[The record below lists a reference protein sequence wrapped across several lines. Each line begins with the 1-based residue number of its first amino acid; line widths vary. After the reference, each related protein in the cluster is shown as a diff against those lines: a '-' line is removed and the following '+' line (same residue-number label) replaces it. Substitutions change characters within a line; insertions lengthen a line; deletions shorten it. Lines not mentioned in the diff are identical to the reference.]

1 MSVVSDYSTANFVYP
16 AYLQRQLK
24 SYLCIFTTNDIL
36 DVQHPNKKDFDFV
49 AGELLLVNKP
59 YKWTSFD
66 VVGKLRNAFKPVKL
80 KVGHAGT
87 LDPLATGLLIICTGK
102 MTKQIDTFQAE
113 EKEYTGTMILGATTP
128 SYDMET
134 EPDATFDSSNITAEQ
149 IKATCAKFTGDIQ
162 QYPPAH
168 SAIKIDGERL
178 YEKARRG
185 EEVERRLRFVTISE
199 FEITR
204 VELPEVDFRVVCS
217 KGTYIRSLVHDF
229 GAALNNGAYLSKLR
243 RVRSGNYEV
252 ANAWEVME
260 LFNFIKDHKIN
271 KSEIEISKSEI

>member
-1 MSVVSDYSTANFVYP
+1 MT
-16 AYLQRQLK
+16 
-24 SYLCIFTTNDIL
+24 L
-36 DVQHPNKKDFDFV
+36 DVQNPKKKEFDFA

-66 VVGKLRNAFKPVKL
+66 VVGKLRNGFKPLKL

-134 EPDATFDSSNITAEQ
+134 EPDATFDISYITEEQ
-149 IKATCAKFTGDIQ
+149 IKAACQQFTGDIQ

-185 EEVERRLRFVTISE
+185 EDVELRLRNVTITE

-204 VELPEVDFRVVCS
+204 IELPEVDFRVVCS

-229 GAALNNGAYLSKLR
+229 GKALNNGAYLSKLR
-243 RVRSGNYEV
+243 RTRSGHFKIEDS
-252 ANAWEVME
+252 WEVME
-260 LFNFIKDHKIN
+260 LFNFIKEQRN
-271 KSEIEISKSEI
+271 KFEIESSKSEI